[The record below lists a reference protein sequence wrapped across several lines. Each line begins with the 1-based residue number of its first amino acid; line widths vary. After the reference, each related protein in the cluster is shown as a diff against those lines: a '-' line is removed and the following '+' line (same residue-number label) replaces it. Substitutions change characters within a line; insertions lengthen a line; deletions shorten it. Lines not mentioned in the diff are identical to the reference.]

1 MALLLLVSKMLE
13 AEAVTL
19 KLQGTCVIGMGADV
33 TVINESVFKSIGNAK
48 LLHSGRICVVLPTKL
63 FMLVVNLLVP

>member
-1 MALLLLVSKMLE
+1 MLVSKMLE

-33 TVINESVFKSIGNAK
+33 TVIESVFKSIGNAK
-48 LLHSGRICVVLPTKL
+48 LLHSGWICVVLPTKP